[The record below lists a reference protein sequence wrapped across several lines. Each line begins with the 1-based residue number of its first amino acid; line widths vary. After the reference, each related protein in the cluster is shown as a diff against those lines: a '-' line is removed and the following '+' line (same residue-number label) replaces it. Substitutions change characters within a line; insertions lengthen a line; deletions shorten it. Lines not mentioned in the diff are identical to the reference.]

1 MQLRSLLYKL
11 IPKLNNYTTPR
22 QSWNIAKVAVKHH
35 KTNQAK
41 LN

>member
-22 QSWNIAKVAVKHH
+22 QSWTIAKVAGKHH
-35 KTNQAK
+35 KANQAK